1 MSMRFQKPKKQSDL
15 EMLNK
20 LGPQFFEGMR
30 RSAEELEKLVPAAVD
45 ELMAD
50 RAEPDLPKPKKADG
64 FLAELQPIEYV
75 G

>member
-1 MSMRFQKPKKQSDL
+1 
-15 EMLNK
+15 MLNT
-20 LGPQFFEGMR
+20 LGPQFFEGMK
-30 RSAEELEKLVPAAVD
+30 RSAEELERLVPAAVD

-50 RAEPDLPKPKKADG
+50 RVEPNLPKPKNVDG